1 MIRRSLA
8 VWALVAY
15 SSFSYSDII
24 SNQSGN
30 AASNGL
36 TWTMTNVLPSE
47 TGLVV
52 NGVIYRY
59 TTQKQTEDDMVVNIQ
74 NENAIS
80 GGYIFRQ
87 SDDWSGLPSNTINR
101 VVPLNDIPS
110 AYWGQGEIEVEGTG
124 QVVDPFV
131 VYTYKYQDCSNPL
144 TNPQCPQ
151 PLDII
156 NLIGDVSE
164 SVINPLDDQY
174 IQDALD
180 NETVLREEEDET
192 LNEEENEEDD
202 ERLENA
208 LSAVDNALSL
218 ATGVSQQAMMQAMA
232 RIELITAYT
241 QVTIAGGV
249 YNETISLQDAEI
261 SDNREGLRVGLAQ
274 QLLHE
279 KMVNSQYN
287 K

>member
-1 MIRRSLA
+1 MKRHSLVA
-8 VWALVAY
+8 WALVAY
-15 SSFSYSDII
+15 SSFSYSEILSD
-24 SNQSGN
+24 QSGN

-36 TWTMTNVLPSE
+36 TWTMTNVLPNE

-59 TTQKQTEDDMVVNIQ
+59 TAEKQTQDDMVVNIQ
-74 NENAIS
+74 NENAI
-80 GGYIFRQ
+80 GTGYIFRQ

-110 AYWGQGEIEVEGTG
+110 EYWGQGEIQVEGTG

-131 VYTYKYQDCSNPL
+131 IYTYKYQDCSNPL
-144 TNPQCPQ
+144 VNPQCPQ

-164 SVINPLDDQY
+164 STVNPLDNDI
-174 IQDALD
+174 IQDVLD
-180 NETVLREEEDET
+180 NETVLREEDEE
-192 LNEEENEEDD
+192 LDEEENEEDD

-208 LSAVDNALSL
+208 LAAVDSALSL
-218 ATGVSQQAMMQAMA
+218 AAGVSQEAMMQAMA
-232 RIELITAYT
+232 RVELITAYT
-241 QVTIAGGV
+241 QLTIAGGV
-249 YNETISLQDAEI
+249 YNEDISLQDAEI

>member
-1 MIRRSLA
+1 MIKHSLV

-24 SNQSGN
+24 SDQSGN
-30 AASNGL
+30 AAINGQS
-36 TWTMTNVLPSE
+36 WIMTNVLPSE

-59 TTQKQTEDDMVVNIQ
+59 TTEKQTQDDMIVNIQ
-74 NENAIS
+74 NENAL
-80 GGYIFRQ
+80 GTGYIFRQ

-101 VVPLNDIPS
+101 VMPLNDIPKE
-110 AYWGQGEIEVEGTG
+110 YWGNGEIQVEGDG

-131 VYTYKYQDCSNPL
+131 VYTYKYRDCSNP
-144 TNPQCPQ
+144 
-151 PLDII
+151 PLDPECPISVDI
-156 NLIGDVSE
+156 NSIIGDVSE
-164 SVINPLDDQY
+164 TVVNPLDDLAVQ
-174 IQDALD
+174 IALD
-180 NETVLREEEDET
+180 NETEIREEDEN

-202 ERLENA
+202 EKMEEA
-208 LSAVDNALSL
+208 LAAVENALSL
-218 ATGVSQQAMMQAMA
+218 AAGVSQEMMLQTMA
-232 RIELITAYT
+232 RVEILTAYT

-249 YNETISLQDAEI
+249 YNESISLQDAEI
-261 SDNREGLRVGLAQ
+261 SDNRDGLRVGLAQ

>member
-1 MIRRSLA
+1 MIKHSLV

-24 SNQSGN
+24 SDQSGN
-30 AASNGL
+30 AAINGQS
-36 TWTMTNVLPSE
+36 WIMTNVLPSE

-59 TTQKQTEDDMVVNIQ
+59 TTEKQTQDDMIVNIQ
-74 NENAIS
+74 NENAL
-80 GGYIFRQ
+80 GTGYIFRQ

-101 VVPLNDIPS
+101 VMPLNDIPKE
-110 AYWGQGEIEVEGTG
+110 YWGNGEIQVEGDG

-131 VYTYKYQDCSNPL
+131 VYTYKYRDCSNPAL
-144 TNPQCPQ
+144 DPECPIS
-151 PLDII
+151 LDINSI
-156 NLIGDVSE
+156 IGDVSE
-164 SVINPLDDQY
+164 TVVNPLDDLAVQ
-174 IQDALD
+174 IALD
-180 NETVLREEEDET
+180 NETEIREEDEN

-202 ERLENA
+202 EKMEEA
-208 LSAVDNALSL
+208 LAAVENALSL
-218 ATGVSQQAMMQAMA
+218 AAGVSQEMMLQTMA
-232 RIELITAYT
+232 RVEILTAYT

-249 YNETISLQDAEI
+249 YNESISLQDAEI
-261 SDNREGLRVGLAQ
+261 SDNRDGLRVGLAQ